1 MTKADYERLKAMFAK
16 ERIRYPVS
24 LEEAYNRG
32 IQKCLDLLDGYYGQ
46 QDEGET
52 GSAVQDMDV
61 KENIL

>member
-46 QDEGET
+46 QDEGGT